1 LKEEYRIGQGYDVH
15 RLVKGRPLI
24 LGGVEIP
31 FELGLDGHSDADVL
45 CHAIGDAMLGAAAL
59 GDLGKHFPPSE
70 PEWKDADSL
79 KLLSN
84 INHMVWK
91 EGYQLVNV
99 DSTLIMERPMVM
111 KYCNQMR
118 RVLADTLKI
127 DVKYVSVKATTSEG
141 LGYTGKSEGIAASAM
156 VLIRK

>member
-1 LKEEYRIGQGYDVH
+1 
-15 RLVKGRPLI
+15 
-24 LGGVEIP
+24 
-31 FELGLDGHSDADVL
+31 
-45 CHAIGDAMLGAAAL
+45 MLGAAAL